1 MKLFTE
7 TSDIVSAIEDIR
19 ATGKKLDSMIQVAAC
34 SVIQHV
40 EKHGDITLVNT
51 LIDAMPNGSR
61 VNALRDFIATFGKVS
76 YDDAAKAFTF
86 DKAKKTDLAG
96 AQAIMWT
103 EFKPEQAYVAFD
115 LSVLL
120 ASVLKKA
127 DKALSDAPHEVDLE
141 LLAALRVAI
150 ETQVDA
156 DPLNAKPVIMDDSR
170 VSEEVAH

>member
-1 MKLFTE
+1 MKLFT
-7 TSDIVSAIEDIR
+7 TSATIVAAIEDIR
-19 ATGKKLDSMIQVAAC
+19 ATGKKLDNMIQVAAC

-115 LSVLL
+115 LQALL

-127 DKALSDAPHEVDLE
+127 DKALSDAPQEVDLE
-141 LLAALRVAI
+141 LLAALRSVV
-150 ETQVDA
+150 ETPVEVDA
-156 DPLNAKPVIMDDSR
+156 LNAEPVTT
-170 VSEEVAH
+170 

>member
-1 MKLFTE
+1 MNLFT
-7 TSDIVSAIEDIR
+7 TSATIVAAIEDIR
-19 ATGKKLDSMIQVAAC
+19 STGKKLDNMIQVAAC

-61 VNALRDFIATFGKVS
+61 VNALRDFIATFGKVA
-76 YDDAAKAFTF
+76 YDEATKAFTF

-103 EFKPEQAYVAFD
+103 EFKPEQPYVAFD

-127 DKALSDAPHEVDLE
+127 DKALSDAPQEVDLE
-141 LLAALRVAI
+141 LLAALRSVV

-156 DPLNAKPVIMDDSR
+156 DPLNAEPVTT
-170 VSEEVAH
+170 